1 MNMLEVEDLHAWYG
15 RSHVLQGINIRV
27 QRGEIV
33 ALIGRNGAGKTTT
46 LKAIMGLIDKVK
58 GKMLFVGET
67 LDERVKTH
75 QRFRMGL
82 GYVPEERRII
92 PGLTVYENLRLGILY
107 AANKADEKEIL
118 ADMLKQFPRLGE
130 RVSQEAVTMSGGE
143 QQLLAIARAM
153 VSKPKL
159 IALDEPSEGVMPT
172 LVDEMFQ
179 IFESLKREGVGILL
193 VEQNVE
199 LTLEIADRVY
209 IVDQGEVVHHGTAA
223 DLSAD
228 KEIQERYCSV

>member
-1 MNMLEVEDLHAWYG
+1 MLEVEDLHAWYG